1 MHEEME
7 MSELLEF
14 GGVVATTRHDD
25 SFGPF
30 VDPIFENCTCH
41 PDDPFDPSCPPCP
54 GDEEEEH

>member
-1 MHEEME
+1 ME

-14 GGVVATTRHDD
+14 GAVVATTRHDD